1 MIEKIGTRLGQYF
14 YRCNY
19 IAENDID
26 AVRYYVEVFF
36 NEYIQL
42 MLTILLGYYLNKLV
56 ETILYLFC
64 FILIRKYA
72 GGYHAKTITGC
83 NVIAYLLYFIA
94 LYLSEISNPII
105 TIILI
110 AVSILYLFKHGSCYS
125 KNQREFEIKDSQTK
139 KMKFIVLILWVLF
152 SIALKGQYLML
163 FSITLFEIT
172 LLNIVK
178 ERGSLK

>member
-14 YRCNY
+14 YQCNY

-42 MLTILLGYYLNKLV
+42 ILTILLGYYLNKLV
-56 ETILYLFC
+56 ETIIYLFC

-83 NVIAYLLYFIA
+83 NVIAYLLYFAA
-94 LYLSEISNPII
+94 LYLSEISNSSIAFL
-105 TIILI
+105 LI
-110 AVSILYLFKHGSCYS
+110 VVSIIYLFKQGSCYS
-125 KNQREFEIKDSQTK
+125 KNQREYEIKDSQTK
-139 KMKFIVLILWVLF
+139 KMKLIILMLWILF
-152 SIALKGQYLML
+152 GIALNGRYLML
-163 FSITLFEIT
+163 FSIALFEIT